1 MKWVLNRIWPT
12 NFSSM
17 VSNLSLN
24 KQVNICRVDF
34 ILGPVNFTLFPFDER
49 YLDYGTEAL
58 IWIRE
63 M

>member
-34 ILGPVNFTLFPFDER
+34 ILGPVNFTLFPFDEWF
-49 YLDYGTEAL
+49 LE
-58 IWIRE
+58 
-63 M
+63 